1 MQIINS
7 PKRFASMQSNALF
20 EVRPESAEPTEI
32 KILDSEGSPVGVKKF
47 AACDS
52 FKVNVA
58 PYWGHLLQVE
68 PCGVESP
75 NVFLNNDRVVTAKIS
90 AESGA
95 QSLESQAVPLLYA
108 KFDSEVG
115 ALLNKIPEPKIIYR
129 NGCEQ
134 IDLLV
139 DGQSVSAE
147 IEVMTG
153 GSTTASYEWGAL
165 PVASGVV
172 LVVVNARKIIQMVGC
187 ETATMTFRLK
197 ISVGDAVRYVEYLLL
212 NDADERVSLKWLNA
226 FGAVESHPFDS
237 VCAEVRSADER
248 CTTLSLT
255 SEPEDGVVV
264 KWLSE
269 IISAEQVWLVKDGR
283 VVVVEVATDKVEI
296 KTAQIQR
303 IVINVTL
310 PESLTTI

>member
-7 PKRFASMQSNALF
+7 PKRFASMQSNAIF
-20 EVRPESAEPTEI
+20 EIRPESVDPTEI
-32 KILDSEGSPVGVKKF
+32 KIINSDGSPVGVKKF
-47 AACDS
+47 AECES

-58 PYWGHLLQVE
+58 PYWGHLLRVV
-68 PCGVESP
+68 PCGAESP
-75 NVFLNNDRVVTAKIS
+75 NVFLNNDRVVIVKIA
-90 AESGA
+90 AESGT
-95 QSLESQAVPLLYA
+95 QSVESQAIPLLYA
-108 KFDSEVG
+108 KFDSEEG
-115 ALLNKIPEPKIIYR
+115 SLLNKIPEPKIIYR

-165 PVASGVV
+165 PAASGVV
-172 LVVVNARKIIQMVGC
+172 SVVVNARKIIQMVGC

-197 ISVGDAVRYVEYLLL
+197 ISVGDAVQYVEYLLL
-212 NDADERVSLKWLNA
+212 NDADERVSLKWLNG
-226 FGAVESHPFDS
+226 FGAIESHPFDS
-237 VCAEVRSADER
+237 VSAEVCSADER

-269 IISAEQVWLVKDGR
+269 IISAEQVWLVKDEQMLPVK
-283 VVVVEVATDKVEI
+283 VVTDKVEI
-296 KTAQIQR
+296 KTAQMQR